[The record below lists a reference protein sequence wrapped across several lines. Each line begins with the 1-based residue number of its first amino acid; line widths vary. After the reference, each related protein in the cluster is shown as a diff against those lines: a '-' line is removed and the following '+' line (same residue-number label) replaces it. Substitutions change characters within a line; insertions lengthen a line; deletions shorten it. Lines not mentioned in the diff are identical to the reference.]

1 MKYGPDL
8 LEKIVKG
15 LEEVPNIR
23 HVFGK
28 LGIHRSTY
36 YRWFTIHPDFR
47 EKVTFAL
54 YRGRG
59 NITDMAEGNV
69 IRKIK
74 EGDLPASRFWL
85 SHHEPR
91 YMNEEK
97 HLHHSRLHDHLNKMS
112 EKDTFKEDNKF
123 EELIE
128 CFITLKN
135 IRGFETAKEYTDPV
149 LRMVT
154 NGDEELMEI
163 FYASAEGWEKE
174 QVVTQLRKILAERKL
189 KKIESEPEEEE

>member
-8 LEKIVKG
+8 LERIVKG

-23 HVFGK
+23 HVFAK

-36 YRWFTIHPDFR
+36 YRWFTIHPEFR

-97 HLHHSRLHDHLNKMS
+97 HLHHSRLHDHMTKMS
-112 EKDTFKEDNKF
+112 EKETFKEDNKF

-128 CFITLKN
+128 CYILLKN
-135 IRGFETAKEYTDPV
+135 VRGHKIAKEYTDPV
-149 LRMVT
+149 LRYIT
-154 NGDEELMEI
+154 EGDEELMEI
-163 FYASAEGWEKE
+163 FYASADGWENDKAASD
-174 QVVTQLRKILAERKL
+174 LRKWLAERKL
-189 KKIESEPEEEE
+189 NKIEDEEE